1 MSRIDDLL
9 DAGVKSCWYVQPATE
24 SIAIFAGD
32 DQPTTVAT
40 GTLDDP
46 TTDIEVDLAEITDGK
61 LPPLTGYRTR
71 SDQRFCHGN
80 DEGASQHLH

>member
-1 MSRIDDLL
+1 MS
-9 DAGVKSCWYVQPATE
+9 E

-32 DQPTTVAT
+32 EKPTTVAT
-40 GTLDDP
+40 GALDDP

-80 DEGASQHLH
+80 DEGAPQHLH